1 MKRVAGLLL
10 LLVSVLAWGQGFNP
24 NNRSP
29 NLCLDNLNRSAGEC
43 PNPTSCGMQLGGTP
57 IFCDTFSES
66 NPGTPSRTGSLD
78 PNVWGV
84 SRISQYINF
93 GQQQYNIFPSVN
105 AQTCNGTTTYTIPG
119 GTIPNTGLVAADN
132 DVMVCQ
138 GQLREAVN
146 DNMTLVLDA
155 GRVTVLAMYP
165 KQPFDFAG
173 RTGTVS
179 FDVSNDQH
187 IGHAAWPE
195 FWITDLPIPAPFT
208 HFAGPFLSFPQNGFG
223 LRLSGGGQ
231 MNDQGSCPTNANIG
245 VNRWT
250 VESAVI
256 VNNWVGD
263 DTLSGTHTA
272 VLTILDCAIN
282 SPDNSGIMNHVE
294 IRVSQTQID
303 VYGTD
308 AGTTTPLK
316 HLAVISNINLGL
328 TRGLVWMNHAQYNAD
343 KDFVDGADHLPTQRE
358 HTFRWDNLAF
368 DGPFTFRDFS
378 YDALD
383 DLTPYTANG
392 AVTGTVTLGKFS
404 DVNMTASWNV
414 LGMPASPNP
423 AAVRVLFNFFH
434 EVAPLT
440 LNVIVNGHSH
450 SVAWPYPDTLNPNYR
465 TLAVTI
471 PVTDLVTGTNVVQI
485 GADQQL
491 VTSSVNI
498 VLANV
503 PGGVP
508 VLPGNSRSYPP

>member
-1 MKRVAGLLL
+1 MKWLAGLAFFFAT
-10 LLVSVLAWGQGFNP
+10 VFAWGQALDP
-24 NNRSP
+24 NNKSP
-29 NLCLDNLNRSAGEC
+29 NICLSGGNLVAMNC
-43 PNPTSCGMQLGGTP
+43 QCGMQLGGQP
-57 IFCDTFSES
+57 IFCEPFDVV
-66 NPGTPSRTGSLD
+66 NPGTPSRTGGLD

-84 SRISQYINF
+84 SRLSQYVNI
-93 GQQQYNIFPSVN
+93 GQQNYNVSPSVHI
-105 AQTCNGTTTYTIPG
+105 QDCTGTTTYAIPG
-119 GTIPNTGLVAADN
+119 GTMPNTAANPVAPDN
-132 DVMVCQ
+132 DVVVCN
-138 GQLREAVN
+138 GQMREALN
-146 DNMTLVLDA
+146 DNLTLVLDA
-155 GRVTVLAMYP
+155 GRVAVLATYP

-187 IGHAAWPE
+187 LGHAAWPE

-223 LRLSGGGQ
+223 LRLDGGGMAGQ
-231 MNDQGSCPTNANIG
+231 QGTCPTNANIG

-250 VESAVI
+250 IESAVI

-263 DTLSGTHTA
+263 DTLNAGGAA
-272 VLTILDCAIN
+272 VVTILDCAIN
-282 SPDNSGIMNHVE
+282 SPDNSGVLNHVE
-294 IRVSQTQID
+294 VRVSQTQID
-303 VYGTD
+303 LYGTD

-316 HLAVISNINLGL
+316 HLASITNINLGL
-328 TRGLVWMNHAQYNAD
+328 TRGLVWLNDVHYNAD
-343 KDFVDGADHLPTQRE
+343 KDFIDGADHLPSQRE
-358 HTFRWDNLAF
+358 HTFVWDNLAF

-383 DLTPYTANG
+383 DLTPFSAGG
-392 AVTGTVTLGKFS
+392 AVAGSVTLGKLS
-404 DVNMTASWNV
+404 AANAQSSWDVLN
-414 LGMPASPNP
+414 MPASPNP

-434 EVAPLT
+434 EVVPTT
-440 LNVIVNGHSH
+440 LNVTVNGHAHAVS
-450 SVAWPYPDTLNPNYR
+450 WPYPDSFNPNYR

-508 VLPGNSRSYPP
+508 VLPGNSRAYP